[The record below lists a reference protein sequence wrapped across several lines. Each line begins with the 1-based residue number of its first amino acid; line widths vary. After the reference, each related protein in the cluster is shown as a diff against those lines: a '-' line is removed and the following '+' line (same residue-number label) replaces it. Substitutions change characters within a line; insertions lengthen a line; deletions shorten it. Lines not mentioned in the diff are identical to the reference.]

1 MKSPSIKPQLK
12 NKAGMEGAFYDIL
25 RNAVVES
32 LSQSDL
38 GQKIESS
45 LGSVLCPSLSKV
57 SSKMS
62 DVTDTMKKRALS
74 IS

>member
-1 MKSPSIKPQLK
+1 LK
-12 NKAGMEGAFYDIL
+12 NKAGMEGAFYDVL

-38 GQKIESS
+38 GQKIESA
-45 LGSVLCPSLSKV
+45 LGSILCPSLSKV

-62 DVTDTMKKRALS
+62 DVTDTMKKGALS
-74 IS
+74 LK